1 MKYLGCPILGD
12 DVYNKPDSNFPKA
25 TLMLHS
31 VQLKIKLPGASDYTV
46 FRTKV
51 PERFKT
57 IEKKL
62 KAKYPKVIMPVVHK
76 AK

>member
-12 DVYNKPDSNFPKA
+12 SVYNKPDSNFPDA

-31 VQLKIKLPGASDYTV
+31 VQLKIRLPGQDEYKT
-46 FRTKV
+46 FRTET
-51 PERFKT
+51 PERFKI

-62 KAKYPKVIMPVVHK
+62 KAKYPKTILSK
-76 AK
+76 

>member
-12 DVYNKPDSNFPKA
+12 TIYNKPDNLFPKA

-31 VQLKIKLPGASDYTV
+31 VQLKIKLPDSNEYKV

-51 PERFKT
+51 PGRFQK
-57 IEKKL
+57 IEKTL
-62 KAKYPKVIMPVVHK
+62 KAKYPKE
-76 AK
+76 